1 MNKIKWL
8 VATSALSLLILGLP
22 AIASAQWNGGYGNS
36 GPYNSNYNIK
46 STVKNLKDKARS
58 FERAVD
64 RMDDRRNDRRSGP
77 WGQRSYGGNNLRNLE
92 RLSTDFRKATNELD
106 KRYGNGRNLNNSAPH
121 ARRVMDIAMQIDRE
135 INASRGRGN
144 LQGQWNSMR
153 QELNMVAQVYG
164 YNTRGP
170 GRNDRGNGNWR
181 NNFPFP
187 FPF

>member
-1 MNKIKWL
+1 MNKLKWL

-36 GPYNSNYNIK
+36 GPYNSNYNLK
-46 STVKNLKDKARS
+46 PTVKNLKEKAKS
-58 FERAVD
+58 FERSVD
-64 RMDDRRNDRRSGP
+64 RMDDRWNDRRSGP
-77 WGQRSYGGNNLRNLE
+77 WGQGNNSQSLRNLE
-92 RLSTDFRKATNELD
+92 RLSTDFRKAADELE

-121 ARRVMDIAMQIDRE
+121 ARRVIDIAMQIDRE

-153 QELNMVAQVYG
+153 HELNMVAHVYG
-164 YNTRGP
+164 YNPRGP
-170 GRNDRGNGNWR
+170 GRNDRGGNWR

-187 FPF
+187 LPF